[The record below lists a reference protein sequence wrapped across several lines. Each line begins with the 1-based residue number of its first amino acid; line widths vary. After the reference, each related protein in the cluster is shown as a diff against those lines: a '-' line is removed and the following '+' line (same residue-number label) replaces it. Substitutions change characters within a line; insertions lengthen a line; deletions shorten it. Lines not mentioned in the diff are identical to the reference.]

1 MSRII
6 FNVAAKCDRAGRA
19 QNQDNYWICP
29 DLSLLNSDSSPKI
42 GNDTDIELSEKGTL
56 LVVADGMGGR
66 TAMEKIVVK
75 VDGMQCG
82 MCEAHVNEAVR
93 AAFPVKKVTSSHA
106 KGETVILT
114 EQDIDDAKLK
124 EVIDKTG
131 YEIGTVTR
139 EPYEKKGLFSAF
151 RHEK

>member
-1 MSRII
+1 
-6 FNVAAKCDRAGRA
+6 
-19 QNQDNYWICP
+19 
-29 DLSLLNSDSSPKI
+29 
-42 GNDTDIELSEKGTL
+42 
-56 LVVADGMGGR
+56 
-66 TAMEKIVVK
+66 MEKIVVK
-75 VDGMQCG
+75 VDGMQCE

-131 YEIGTVTR
+131 YEMGTVTR